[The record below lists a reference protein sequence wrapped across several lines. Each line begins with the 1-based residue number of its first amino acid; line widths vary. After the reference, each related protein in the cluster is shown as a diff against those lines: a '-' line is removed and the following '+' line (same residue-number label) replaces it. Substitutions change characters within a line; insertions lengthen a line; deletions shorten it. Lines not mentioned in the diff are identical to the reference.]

1 MSGKCVFCGSQR
13 FRINRYLNL
22 PTESS
27 IIYEDQ
33 YVFVTPD
40 VAPVIDG
47 HYLIVAQEHIHSFG
61 NANEYTFKAVEK
73 AKRFLIE
80 NVYHSELVLFWEH
93 GAVLSNTGGAS
104 IDHAHMH
111 AIPCVVGFDIEKVL
125 DEYFDY
131 LDQKKR
137 ISYSA
142 LRENAQFL
150 KPYISY
156 AFGYDVGFYRCVHNI
171 PSQFFRF
178 LISQYAPQE
187 YNWRLR
193 YTDNES
199 KQSFMRTLSLAIND
213 SGDDLSMVNK
223 GD

>member
-1 MSGKCVFCGSQR
+1 MPRNCVFCGSQR
-13 FRINRYLNL
+13 FRINRKLNL
-22 PTESS
+22 PAEYSV
-27 IIYEDQ
+27 IYEDP

-47 HYLIVAQEHIHSFG
+47 HFLIVAQEHIHSFG
-61 NANEYTFKAVEK
+61 NANAHTYEAVEK

-80 NVYHSELVLFWEH
+80 NVYHSESVLFWEH

-111 AIPCVVGFDIEKVL
+111 AVPCVAEFDIEKVL
-125 DEYFDY
+125 EENPDYFE
-131 LDQKKR
+131 QKKR

-142 LRENAQFL
+142 LRKNAETL
-150 KPYISY
+150 SPYISY

-178 LISQYAPQE
+178 LISQYTPQE

-199 KQSFMRTLSLAIND
+199 KQAFMRTLSMAIDNL
-213 SGDDLSMVNK
+213 GD
-223 GD
+223 